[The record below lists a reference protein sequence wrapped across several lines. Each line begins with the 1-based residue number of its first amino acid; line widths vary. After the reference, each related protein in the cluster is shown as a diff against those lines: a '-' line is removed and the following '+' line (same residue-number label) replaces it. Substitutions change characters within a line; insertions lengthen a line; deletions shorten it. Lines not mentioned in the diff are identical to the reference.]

1 MAATTYSMRSTRTV
15 VHGPGG
21 QYQYTETTSSSSDAA
36 GGRYASPDR
45 VDAKHA
51 SALQYA
57 GGSGSRYTSGWGS
70 RYVDNSKS
78 QSGSSETMVGKS
90 FDEIKAQCL
99 KEKKLFE
106 DPDFP
111 ALDSSIFYS
120 RKPPRPFVWSRP
132 SVSYFAISVSLNWC
146 CGSKLDE

>member
-1 MAATTYSMRSTRTV
+1 MAATTYSVRTTRTV

-21 QYQYTETTSSSSDAA
+21 QYQVTETTSSSGDSA
-36 GGRYASPDR
+36 GGRYASQDR

-51 SALQYA
+51 SSLESA
-57 GGSGSRYTSGWGS
+57 GSRYTSGWGS
-70 RYVDNSKS
+70 RYVGSSKPE
-78 QSGSSETMVGKS
+78 SGSSATMVGKS

-111 ALDSSIFYS
+111 ALDSSIFFS

-132 SVSYFAISVSLNWC
+132 SVSYC
-146 CGSKLDE
+146 Y

>member
-1 MAATTYSMRSTRTV
+1 MATTTYSMRTTRTV

-21 QYQYTETTSSSSDAA
+21 QYQVTETTTNTGDAA
-36 GGRYASPDR
+36 GGRYSIQDR

-51 SALQYA
+51 SALHCA
-57 GGSGSRYTSGWGS
+57 GDSGSRFTSGWGN
-70 RYVDNSKS
+70 RYANKS
-78 QSGSSETMVGKS
+78 ESGSSATMHGKS
-90 FDEIKAQCL
+90 FDEVKAQCL

-120 RKPPRPFVWSRP
+120 RSPPRPFVWKRP
-132 SVSYFAISVSLNWC
+132 SVSYSAISVS
-146 CGSKLDE
+146 

>member
-1 MAATTYSMRSTRTV
+1 MAATTYSVRTV
-15 VHGPGG
+15 VHGPSG
-21 QYQYTETTSSSSDAA
+21 QYQVTETTSSVDTASGRNAA
-36 GGRYASPDR
+36 QDR

-51 SALQYA
+51 IALHSA
-57 GGSGSRYTSGWGS
+57 GGSRYTSGWGS

-78 QSGSSETMVGKS
+78 QSGSPATMVGKS
-90 FDEIKAQCL
+90 FDEIKAQCV

-120 RKPPRPFVWSRP
+120 RTPPRPFVWSRP
-132 SVSYFAISVSLNWC
+132 SVSYFVISVSLKEC
-146 CGSKLDE
+146 VFV